1 MPLIL
6 RRRGRQEERSEEVSD
21 QVSLGRQNPIP
32 KELDRAA
39 GSTGGSV
46 ADNSV
51 EQLAVE
57 IGEIHHEMRT
67 LIEILAEQR

>member
-1 MPLIL
+1 MPPLL
-6 RRRGRQEERSEEVSD
+6 RRSGRQVEQSGEVPD
-21 QVSLGRQNPIP
+21 QISTGCQNPVP
-32 KELDRAA
+32 EELDSAA

-57 IGEIHHEMRT
+57 IGEIRHEMGT
-67 LIEILAEQR
+67 LIEMLAEQR